1 MREESWRAIEPGRKF
16 DTVAVLD
23 VLDPTKVIDHVI
35 VKVEGQTMKHG
46 TWTYYD
52 PEWGT
57 ITKTENYWVDKLR
70 TDDGLPADGGND
82 LKPIGFSDSKSRS
95 DSISRKMMAKPQAVL
110 DFEKKNAG
118 KKKVKVRDGSTGN

>member
-1 MREESWRAIEPGRKF
+1 MREESWRAIEPGKKF

-70 TDDGLPADGGND
+70 TDDAVSAPGGADD
-82 LKPIGFSDSKSRS
+82 LKPIGFSSSKS
-95 DSISRKMMAKPQAVL
+95 DSLSRKMAVKPQAVL
-110 DFEKKNAG
+110 DFEKRNAG